1 MASGVELAEVDLG
14 IDEEPASASAAIA
27 CDRAVEL
34 VGFGS
39 FHVWLTLILTLGNA
53 ADAVEVMSI
62 GLVLPNLTHLSDAD
76 KGALTAAVFA
86 GALVGA
92 VAWGLAGD
100 LVGRRPALVASL
112 LLNGLSALASSA
124 VGERLGALCAC
135 RFFAGIG
142 VAGANAVAFTLLPEF
157 LPASRRGAGGGSVV
171 WNVGVSVA
179 PCVCPSV

>member
-14 IDEEPASASAAIA
+14 IDEAPASASAAIT

-100 LVGRRPALVASL
+100 LV
-112 LLNGLSALASSA
+112 
-124 VGERLGALCAC
+124 
-135 RFFAGIG
+135 
-142 VAGANAVAFTLLPEF
+142 
-157 LPASRRGAGGGSVV
+157 
-171 WNVGVSVA
+171 
-179 PCVCPSV
+179 